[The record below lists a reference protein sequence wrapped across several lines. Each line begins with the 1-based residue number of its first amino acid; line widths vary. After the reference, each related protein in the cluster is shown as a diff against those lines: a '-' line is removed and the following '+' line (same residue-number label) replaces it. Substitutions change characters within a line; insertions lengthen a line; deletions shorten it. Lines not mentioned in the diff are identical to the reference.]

1 MKIALITDSTSYL
14 TKEEVK
20 DNNIIV
26 VPIPVI
32 VGDKEFKEGID
43 ITADQLFRMQDAG
56 AAFPKTSQ
64 PSMGEMI
71 SLFNRLHDEGY
82 DAIITITLAG
92 TISGFNQTLMNIA
105 RTNPEYNL
113 YPYDSKITIRL
124 MGYLV
129 LAAAK
134 MIKNGLSAD
143 EIITCLD
150 KIRDSIDELFIV
162 DDLNNLSR
170 GGRLSNAGAF
180 IGTMLHIK
188 PLLTFDDETDK
199 IVAFDKVRSMK
210 RAVKKVESLT
220 LERVN
225 KLPFKKDLRF
235 LVVHSN
241 DATQAE
247 EIKNWVNENF
257 PENPVEVDEFG
268 PVIGTHLGEKSIGIT
283 WMKDI
288 NKVKLDK

>member
-14 TKEEVK
+14 TKQEIE

-32 VGDKEFKEGID
+32 VGDQEFKEGID
-43 ITADQLFRMQDAG
+43 ITPSQLFKMQDEG

-71 SLFNRLHDEGY
+71 SLFNKLHDEGY
-82 DAIITITLAG
+82 EAIITITLAS
-92 TISGFNQTLMNIA
+92 TISGFNQTLVNIA
-105 RTNPEYNL
+105 HNNPEYNL
-113 YPYDSKITIRL
+113 YPYDSQITIRL

-134 MIKNGLSAD
+134 MIKAGYTPDQIIKRLDQIRSTID
-143 EIITCLD
+143 EI
-150 KIRDSIDELFIV
+150 FIV

-188 PLLTFDDETDK
+188 PLLTFDKESHK

-210 RAVKKVESLT
+210 RAVKKAKELT
-220 LERVN
+220 QANVA
-225 KLPFKKDLRF
+225 KLANPDKLRF

-241 DATQAE
+241 DQSQAE
-247 EIKNWVNENF
+247 ELKDWLSEEYPNNS
-257 PENPVEVDEFG
+257 VEVDEFG
-268 PVIGTHLGEKSIGIT
+268 PVIATHLGEKSIGIT
-283 WMKDI
+283 YVEDI
-288 NKVKLDK
+288 NKIDFTK